1 MAPINEAFGRRARD
15 VWDRFVID
23 LAHEDAARA
32 GRSHLPG

>member
-23 LAHEDAARA
+23 LASPARPVDVAA
-32 GRSHLPG
+32 